1 MNTLA
6 LLGLAGGIALVY
18 FVYRS
23 GLLSLLYDAEIGSV
37 GIDVVALSC
46 IKLFTLPYLEIENV
60 REVGFRGQFSL
71 RALNLSNRSLG
82 KAFLVV
88 RKKSSYG
95 RPMLITPANVL
106 RFKTVLAENG
116 IKCT

>member
-1 MNTLA
+1 MNTFA
-6 LLGLAGGIALVY
+6 LLGIAGGIALVY
-18 FVYRS
+18 LGYRS
-23 GLLSLLYDAEIGSV
+23 GLLSLLYDSEIGNA

-46 IKLFTLPYLEIENV
+46 IRLFTLPYSEIENV
-60 REVGFRGQFSL
+60 REVGFRGQFAL

-82 KAFLVV
+82 RAFLVV
-88 RKKSSYG
+88 RKKGSYG
-95 RPMLITPANVL
+95 RPMLITPANVS